1 MLSRLIVP
9 LALLLPLTAAVAQ
22 EAAPMARAE
31 RDASNPLRMII
42 EASKIK
48 TARSRAVEPERV
60 QRVVLKAPATTAS
73 APAPA
78 PVATASTA
86 LSSPATT
93 SAAPVA
99 LAAADPA
106 PTPPQEAAPTP
117 PPAVPAPVSEE
128 KIPPPEARPE
138 PAPTPA
144 AEPAPL
150 SLARMIE
157 PVTPRPLIGKLRGD
171 VEVVVAFT
179 VNTDGSISGA
189 TVKSSSYRQMDA
201 SVLDA
206 VQQWRYEPI
215 PAPRAHMVQLVLR
228 HGE

>member
-86 LSSPATT
+86 LPRPATT

-99 LAAADPA
+99 LAAAEP
-106 PTPPQEAAPTP
+106 PLTPPQEAAPTP
-117 PPAVPAPVSEE
+117 PPAVPAPVIEE

-138 PAPTPA
+138 PTPA